1 MNNSTSTSHLTC
13 VIEAIALAKHN
24 SNSSSE
30 ELKAQLLAKGYD
42 DSATIHAVN
51 ALSAQRPLAI

>member
-13 VIEAIALAKHN
+13 VIEAIALAKH
-24 SNSSSE
+24 SNHSSSE

-42 DSATIHAVN
+42 DSATTHAVN